1 MVANSLGARPE
12 TVRMWMFRGK
22 IPRSSWP
29 DLMIAFP
36 QVSLADLVGIEG
48 GSSGDVAIKSQAVNN
63 DKLEI
68 NGSAS

>member
-48 GSSGDVAIKSQAVNN
+48 GPSGDVAIKSQAVNSG
-63 DKLEI
+63 KRKI
-68 NGSAS
+68 NEANS